1 MRNLIRSEFKKIFFL
16 KSSRI
21 YILTLIVLSLVL
33 GLIFSLTTNVTQ
45 GKAITDLSSMDVLS
59 ANMLGVDLANIML
72 IIFTAISISKEF
84 STKLINVSLV
94 ITPNRKK
101 FFLGKII
108 TFFLLSTAISI
119 IVVILAYLASQL
131 ILTVNDMPR
140 VTLQDLAV
148 RQFILGVMTMPI
160 FYAIITV
167 AAVFLFNSGAG
178 AITFSLGV
186 MALPALIKMFS
197 NSIQRTLLPVFP
209 QSAIH
214 NLSGLVKE
222 GSAESLGIIGS
233 ICLLLAWIIVT
244 SITAIIKF
252 QKQDI

>member
-1 MRNLIRSEFKKIFFL
+1 MRNLIKSEFKKIFFL
-16 KSSRI
+16 KSSRA
-21 YILTLIVLSLVL
+21 YMLSLIVLSLIL

-214 NLSGLVKE
+214 SLAGVVKKGSG
-222 GSAESLGIIGS
+222 ESLGTIAS
-233 ICLLLAWIIVT
+233 MCLLLAWIIMT
-244 SITAIIKF
+244 SLAANAKF